1 MSTDGQR
8 FLDRLEES
16 STIAFEVSFAKMAT
30 RHGLGLLLSANE
42 LRSLC
47 DAALCAAWCNIAF
60 NGLGGCNGEIRSDRE
75 ANRMILER
83 KFMAARDEFCSSVGW
98 QGLSESD
105 KGSVRRIFLNIFVM
119 GDNLAS

>member
-1 MSTDGQR
+1 MLTNGEA
-8 FLDRLEES
+8 FLDQLAGCS
-16 STIAFEVSFAKMAT
+16 STAFEVHFARTAA
-30 RHGLGLLLSANE
+30 RHDLGLALSGNE

-119 GDNLAS
+119 GDNLA